1 MSALEELKVT
11 LDDFKNNRI
20 AELSDRPSADGM
32 SPEDL
37 KLMFDAGAIN
47 VLMPALNALID
58 YLIQSGASGIGVDK
72 GGSIVD
78 LQTLMDT
85 VVCFAESNAKY
96 IRVNSKGRLETS
108 ADNKIWFAV
117 GTGEAGTAREIGAVA
132 CNIPMTLIV
141 NDKKGL
147 TLMYEE

>member
-37 KLMFDAGAIN
+37 KLMFDAGSIN

-58 YLIQSGASGIGVDK
+58 YLIASGGAIGVSD
-72 GGSIVD
+72 GVSVVT
-78 LQTLMDT
+78 LQSLLDTLT
-85 VVCFAESNAKY
+85 RFESNNIKHFKY
-96 IRVNSKGRLETS
+96 I
-108 ADNKIWFAV
+108 I
-117 GTGEAGTAREIGAVA
+117 
-132 CNIPMTLIV
+132 
-141 NDKKGL
+141 
-147 TLMYEE
+147 

>member
-37 KLMFDAGAIN
+37 KLIFDAGSIN

-58 YLIQSGASGIGVDK
+58 YLIASGGAIGVSD
-72 GGSIVD
+72 GVSVVT
-78 LQTLMDT
+78 LQSLLDTLT
-85 VVCFAESNAKY
+85 RFESNNIKH
-96 IRVNSKGRLETS
+96 IRINNYGRLEAS

>member
-1 MSALEELKVT
+1 M
-11 LDDFKNNRI
+11 DDFKNNRI

-37 KLMFDAGAIN
+37 KLMFDAGSIN

-58 YLIQSGASGIGVDK
+58 YLAASGASGIGVSD
-72 GGSIVD
+72 GVSVVT
-78 LQTLMDT
+78 LQSLLDTLT
-85 VVCFAESNAKY
+85 RFESNNIKH
-96 IRVNSKGRLETS
+96 IRINNYGRLEAS

>member
-37 KLMFDAGAIN
+37 KLMFDAGSIN

-58 YLIQSGASGIGVDK
+58 YLAASGASGIGVSD
-72 GGSIVD
+72 GVSVVT
-78 LQTLMDT
+78 LQSLLDTLT
-85 VVCFAESNAKY
+85 RFESNNIKH
-96 IRVNSKGRLETS
+96 IRINNYGRLEAS

>member
-1 MSALEELKVT
+1 MA
-11 LDDFKNNRI
+11 NI
-20 AELSDRPSADGM
+20 
-32 SPEDL
+32 EDL
-37 KLMFDAGAIN
+37 KITSANTNGKKVADLSDNPSESGMSAQQLKEHFDALPEEIIK
-47 VLMPALNALID
+47 ALNALID
-58 YLIQSGASGIGVDK
+58 YLAASGASGIGVSD
-72 GGSIVD
+72 GVSVVT
-78 LQTLMDT
+78 LQSLLDTLT
-85 VVCFAESNAKY
+85 RFESNNIKH
-96 IRVNSKGRLETS
+96 IRINNYGRLEAS

>member
-37 KLMFDAGAIN
+37 KLMFDAGSIN

-58 YLIQSGASGIGVDK
+58 YLIASGGAIGVSD
-72 GGSIVD
+72 GVSVVT
-78 LQTLMDT
+78 LQSLLDTLT
-85 VVCFAESNAKY
+85 RFESNNIKH
-96 IRVNSKGRLETS
+96 IRINNYGRLEAS

>member
-1 MSALEELKVT
+1 MITLEELKVT

-37 KLMFDAGAIN
+37 KLMFDAGSIN

-58 YLIQSGASGIGVDK
+58 YLAASGASGIGVSD
-72 GGSIVD
+72 GVSVVT
-78 LQTLMDT
+78 LQSLLDTLT
-85 VVCFAESNAKY
+85 RFESNNIKH
-96 IRVNSKGRLETS
+96 IRINNYGRLEAS

>member
-1 MSALEELKVT
+1 LSALEELKVT

-37 KLMFDAGAIN
+37 KLIFDAGSIN

-58 YLIQSGASGIGVDK
+58 YLIASGGAIGVSD
-72 GGSIVD
+72 GVSVVT
-78 LQTLMDT
+78 LQSLLDTLT
-85 VVCFAESNAKY
+85 RFESNNIKH
-96 IRVNSKGRLETS
+96 IRINNYGRLEAS

>member
-1 MSALEELKVT
+1 MTTLEELKVAES
-11 LDDFKNNRI
+11 DFSNKRISELPDKPSEAGVSAESLKN
-20 AELSDRPSADGM
+20 
-32 SPEDL
+32 
-37 KLMFDAGAIN
+37 MFDAGSIK
-47 VLMPALNALID
+47 VMMPALNALID

-72 GGSIVD
+72 GGSVVD

-96 IRVNSKGRLETS
+96 IRVNSEGRLETS